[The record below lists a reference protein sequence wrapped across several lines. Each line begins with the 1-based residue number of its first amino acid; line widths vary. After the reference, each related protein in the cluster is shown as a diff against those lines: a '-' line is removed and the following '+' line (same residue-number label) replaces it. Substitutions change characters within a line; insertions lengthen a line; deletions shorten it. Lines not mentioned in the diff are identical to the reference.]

1 MRHINFDERLD
12 GIMAR
17 AVIRLQERMQLAYNR
32 GRLREYLER
41 IDFANDIDP
50 KTIDSGSLIELQDQ
64 AVVLLAVKMRRARR
78 AGYLKDFL
86 KQINM
91 LELLMKEKDIQK
103 KVQQDIDRGLEKRI
117 RRANSEAA
125 KEASAV
131 RNEPIRLDVHL
142 RERNERERE
151 EENALPEG
159 NTTRIYQY
167 RRPL

>member
-86 KQINM
+86 KQIN
-91 LELLMKEKDIQK
+91 
-103 KVQQDIDRGLEKRI
+103 
-117 RRANSEAA
+117 
-125 KEASAV
+125 
-131 RNEPIRLDVHL
+131 
-142 RERNERERE
+142 EREGHPEKGTAGYRQGPGETYTPGQQRGGQRGQRGE
-151 EENALPEG
+151 E
-159 NTTRIYQY
+159 
-167 RRPL
+167 